1 MGLLDFLKD
10 KKITTFEQAQSEA
23 MRRAREADLDEFDAE
38 ALLRRI
44 LRQNNIAT
52 PEGMAKKQNPA
63 GRINPDKKAK
73 GGVAK
78 KPQMMKGGM
87 ANGKAHM
94 YAAGGS
100 VTDNAG
106 LRALKASGPKG
117 RAAYNKIVNS

>member
-10 KKITTFEQAQSEA
+10 KEITTFEQAQSEA

-52 PEGMAKKQNPA
+52 KSMAKKQDPS
-63 GRINPDKKAK
+63 GRINPDAKAK

-78 KPQMMKGGM
+78 KAQMMKGGM
-87 ANGKAHM
+87 ANGKTHM
-94 YAAGGS
+94 YSAGGS
-100 VTDNAG
+100 VQDNAG

>member
-1 MGLLDFLKD
+1 
-10 KKITTFEQAQSEA
+10 

-44 LRQNNIAT
+44 LRQNNIDT
-52 PEGMAKKQNPA
+52 PEDMAKKQNRA

-78 KPQMMKGGM
+78 KAQMMKGGM

-94 YAAGGS
+94 YSAGGS

-106 LRALKASGPKG
+106 LRALRASGPRG

>member
-10 KKITTFEQAQSEA
+10 KEITTFEQAQSEA

-52 PEGMAKKQNPA
+52 PKSMAKKQDPS
-63 GRINPDKKAK
+63 GRINTDAKAK

-78 KPQMMKGGM
+78 KAQMMKGGM
-87 ANGKAHM
+87 ANGKTHM
-94 YAAGGS
+94 YSAGGS
-100 VTDNAG
+100 VQDNAG

>member
-78 KPQMMKGGM
+78 KAQMMKGGM

-94 YAAGGS
+94 YSAGGS
-100 VTDNAG
+100 VQDNAG
-106 LRALKASGPKG
+106 LRALRASGPKG

>member
-78 KPQMMKGGM
+78 KAQMMKGGM
-87 ANGKAHM
+87 ANGKSHM
-94 YAAGGS
+94 YSAGGS

-106 LRALKASGPKG
+106 LRALRASGPKG

>member
-23 MRRAREADLDEFDAE
+23 MRRATEADLDEFDAE

-44 LRQNNIAT
+44 LRQNDIPI

-78 KPQMMKGGM
+78 KAQMMKGGM

-94 YAAGGS
+94 YSAGGS

-106 LRALKASGPKG
+106 LRALRASGPRG

>member
-52 PEGMAKKQNPA
+52 PKSMAKKQDPS
-63 GRINPDKKAK
+63 GRINPDAKAK

-78 KPQMMKGGM
+78 KAQMMKGGM
-87 ANGKAHM
+87 ANGKTHM
-94 YAAGGS
+94 YSAGGS
-100 VTDNAG
+100 VQDNAG